1 MNNDKPRS
9 GLTDAQRH
17 AMRRRGEQL
26 KTAGSLLGALFFGT
40 SREQREA
47 LNTIAEDV
55 DDQVHSRRR
64 GDDDAIV
71 VHGEPASDEP
81 DDEDEDP

>member
-1 MNNDKPRS
+1 MNNDKRRS
-9 GLTDAQRH
+9 RLTDAQRQ

-40 SREQREA
+40 SKEQREA
-47 LNTIAEDV
+47 LDTIAEDV
-55 DDQVHSRRR
+55 DDQVQRRRR

-71 VHGEPASDEP
+71 VHGEPVEEEP
-81 DDEDEDP
+81 TDEDDDP

>member
-1 MNNDKPRS
+1 MNRDKRRG
-9 GLTDAQRH
+9 GLTQAQRA

-40 SREQREA
+40 SKEQKEA

-55 DDQVHSRRR
+55 DDQVHRRQP
-64 GDDDAIV
+64 GDEDAIV
-71 VHGEPASDEP
+71 VDGELV
-81 DDEDEDP
+81 DEDGDGEEDP

>member
-1 MNNDKPRS
+1 MNHERRRG
-9 GLTDAQRH
+9 GLSDAQRL

-40 SREQREA
+40 AKEQKEA
-47 LNTIAEDV
+47 LDAIAEDV
-55 DDQVHSRRR
+55 DDQVQGRRE

-71 VHGEPASDEP
+71 VHGEPAQ
-81 DDEDEDP
+81 DEDGDP